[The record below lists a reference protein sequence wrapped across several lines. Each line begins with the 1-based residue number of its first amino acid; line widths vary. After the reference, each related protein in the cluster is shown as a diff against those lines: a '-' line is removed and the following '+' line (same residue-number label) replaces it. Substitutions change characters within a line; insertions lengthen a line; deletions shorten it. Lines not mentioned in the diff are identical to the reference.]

1 MAIANTF
8 ITLILLSLFVA
19 VYPSLPT
26 LKDFESECW
35 EFESLRP
42 HQLYQSCNSASN
54 FLIAF
59 VAVPEFF
66 VLQSYPSAEGLALEI
81 GITHRYIMSG
91 MLFIVV
97 CFAFQSRNVEKV
109 DNQKAILLGAAIG
122 FSAMCAV
129 IISMP
134 VFRGIPLSIPPM
146 IATGTI
152 AALSFWSRSKLS

>member
-1 MAIANTF
+1 MPYKRMMSTVATVP
-8 ITLILLSLFVA
+8 LI
-19 VYPSLPT
+19 
-26 LKDFESECW
+26 
-35 EFESLRP
+35 
-42 HQLYQSCNSASN
+42 
-54 FLIAF
+54 FLVAF

-91 MLFIVV
+91 MLFMVV
-97 CFAFQSRNVEKV
+97 CFAFQSRNIEKV

-122 FSAMCAV
+122 FSVMCAV
-129 IISMP
+129 IISMT

>member
-1 MAIANTF
+1 MPYKIMMSINATVP
-8 ITLILLSLFVA
+8 LI
-19 VYPSLPT
+19 
-26 LKDFESECW
+26 
-35 EFESLRP
+35 
-42 HQLYQSCNSASN
+42 

-66 VLQSYPSAEGLALEI
+66 VLQSYPGAEGLALEI

-91 MLFIVV
+91 MLFMVA
-97 CFAFQSRNVEKV
+97 CFAFLSRNVEKV
-109 DNQKAILLGAAIG
+109 DNQKEILLGAVIG
-122 FSAMCAV
+122 FSVMCAI

-134 VFRGIPLSIPPM
+134 VFRGIPLSVPPM

>member
-1 MAIANTF
+1 MPYKIMMSIVATVP
-8 ITLILLSLFVA
+8 LI
-19 VYPSLPT
+19 
-26 LKDFESECW
+26 
-35 EFESLRP
+35 
-42 HQLYQSCNSASN
+42 

-109 DNQKAILLGAAIG
+109 DNQKAILLGVAIG
-122 FSAMCAV
+122 TSAMCAV
-129 IISMP
+129 IISMT
-134 VFRGIPLSIPPM
+134 VFRGIPLNIPPM